1 MRVLGVIFYAAIL
14 ILIGVALIFF
24 AIAFSINKFQPQSI
38 EYINNF
44 LSYIQSSLY
53 ARVIFFLSGI
63 LLILISF
70 SFAQLIL
77 GRFQREK
84 TIAFATST
92 GEVTIALSAVEDL
105 IKRLAGI
112 IPEIKELRPDVIA
125 TKKGIVVD
133 IRVVLRS
140 EANIPELTARLQEIT
155 KSKIQEVLGLE
166 EQIIIKIHVAKIVSI
181 ELKKRNQKYRLADT
195 AEFRICV
202 MCNAEKNFHYTIKH
216 YTNVTRYT

>member
-14 ILIGVALIFF
+14 ILIGIALIFF

-38 EYINNF
+38 EYINSF
-44 LSYIQSSLY
+44 LAYIQGSLY

-140 EANIPELTARLQEIT
+140 EANIPELTSRLQEIT

-181 ELKKRNQKYRLADT
+181 EEKDRKRREL
-195 AEFRICV
+195 
-202 MCNAEKNFHYTIKH
+202 EKEEPKIPFSGYGR
-216 YTNVTRYT
+216 V